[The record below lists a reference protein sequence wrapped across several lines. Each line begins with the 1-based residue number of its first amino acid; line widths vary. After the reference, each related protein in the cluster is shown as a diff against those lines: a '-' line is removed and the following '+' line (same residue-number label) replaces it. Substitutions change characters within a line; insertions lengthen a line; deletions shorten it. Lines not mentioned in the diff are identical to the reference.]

1 MKKIIA
7 VVILTA
13 FLILLQT
20 SNTNT
25 EVKHK
30 DVKEEINSIKQNFY
44 LPTNAVVPKTKSI
57 TISFLGDCILGSYN
71 GETSPSSI
79 SYYTKT
85 KPATY
90 FFEKCMPY
98 IGTDDFTVANSENVF
113 TDSNLQ
119 GQDKGY
125 TPAYWFRNKSKY
137 AGIYKA
143 NSIDTV
149 VLENNHLYDYG
160 LQGYK
165 DTVSAFDKADT
176 RWGDVNHPV
185 ILEKDGVKIA
195 ILNVMFG
202 EWGSLTKTI
211 NQLNELKDKVNAKV
225 VFFHSGEEFIH
236 YPEQWKI
243 NHCHTLVDNG
253 ADLVIGAHPHVIQP
267 FEVYKSK
274 HILYS
279 LGSLCF
285 GSSPFPENRTL
296 IYQERFTFDENNNL
310 INQQEFIIPY
320 YVHSGKRN
328 NYQPCPINDEKA
340 RMNVLDFMY
349 QRTKKLLTD

>member
-1 MKKIIA
+1 MKKVMA
-7 VVILTA
+7 VFILTA
-13 FLILLQT
+13 FLLFLPT
-20 SNTNT
+20 GYENTN
-25 EVKHK
+25 VKHK
-30 DVKEEINSIKQNFY
+30 DITAEIDSVKQNFY
-44 LPTNAVVPKTKSI
+44 LPASVVIPRTKSI
-57 TISFLGDCILGSYN
+57 TISFLGDCILGTHN
-71 GETSPSSI
+71 GETSKNSI
-79 SYYTKT
+79 SYYTQT

-113 TDSNLQ
+113 TDSALN
-119 GQDKGY
+119 GVDKGY

-137 AGIYKA
+137 AGIYKE

-165 DTVSAFDKADT
+165 DTIAAFERADT
-176 RWGDVNHPV
+176 RWADVNNPV
-185 ILEKDGVKIA
+185 ILEKDGIKIA

-211 NQLNELKDKVNAKV
+211 NQLNELKGKVDAKV

-243 NHCHTLVDNG
+243 NRCHTLIDSG
-253 ADLVIGAHPHVIQP
+253 ADLVVGAHPHVIQP
-267 FEVYKSK
+267 FEVYKGK
-274 HILYS
+274 HIVYS
-279 LGSLCF
+279 LGSFCF

-320 YVHSGKRN
+320 YVYSGSRN
-328 NYQPCPINDEKA
+328 NYQPCPITDEKL

-349 QRTKKLLTD
+349 QRTDKLMTN